1 MFELNTTSFI
11 VIFVVALLLILVGMG
26 CFAWAD
32 GDNKKRLCKIGIA
45 MVITGCVLSMS
56 SLNIYNPQ
64 NFTKSEARIENE
76 LHK

>member
-11 VIFVVALLLILVGMG
+11 VVFAVALLLILVGMV

-45 MVITGCVLSMS
+45 MAVIGCGLAMI